1 LVLGDYLLVSQA
13 DGLGVCAGRS
23 PNDGDR
29 PLAVAEQVARCTRN
43 PVAQL
48 EPPGERAGGR
58 EQVGHHGLGRVNLV
72 GLAGVFVEDAL
83 EAVAVELKDK
93 NNLIKCFSYLKAIPS
108 ILHQVKKADYLYVF
122 LPGNLSILVSI
133 CAIVLKKSYGVYLR
147 GELGIDTKLM
157 GLILSNGDFVHANGH
172 VLVDKAHRFC
182 SDVELTIPMLDL
194 TYQDCFTRKN
204 FKRQPPWNLLYVGR
218 VEVKKGINELV
229 EAAQILK
236 DRKVEFKLNIVGKGS
251 ELEKIKTKSREK
263 LGECV
268 QYLGLI
274 SDRERLFSLYMN
286 SDLFVFPSH
295 EEGFPRVLYEAMAF
309 QTPIITTF
317 VGSISSVMEHRV
329 NCLRI
334 DVGNPPRL
342 ALVIEGTLG
351 DVDLRRK
358 IACNGNKTIRQMLK
372 KNDGKSHAM
381 QVQKKV
387 TKYAKT
393 K

>member
-1 LVLGDYLLVSQA
+1 MKLLCVGNGSFTKKSGKLLTHQLTGNFLFELTQYFETIAFVQA
-13 DGLGVCAGRS
+13 LSETACHKTLNDFELNFDGLES
-23 PNDGDR
+23 
-29 PLAVAEQVARCTRN
+29 VAIEV
-43 PVAQL
+43 
-48 EPPGERAGGR
+48 
-58 EQVGHHGLGRVNLV
+58 
-72 GLAGVFVEDAL
+72 
-83 EAVAVELKDK
+83 KDK
-93 NNLIKCFSYLKAIPS
+93 NKLIKFFSYLKAVPS
-108 ILHQVKKADYLYVF
+108 ILHQVKKADYLYIF
-122 LPGNLSILVSI
+122 FPGNLSLLVSI
-133 CAIVLKKSYGVYLR
+133 CAIILKKSYGVYLR
-147 GELGIDTKLM
+147 GERGIDSKWIQ
-157 GLILSNGDFVHANGH
+157 LILSNADFVHANGGI
-172 VLVDKAHRFC
+172 LADRTRRFC

-194 TYQDCFTRKN
+194 TAQECITDKN
-204 FKRQPPWNLLYVGR
+204 CKSEPPWNILYVGR
-218 VEVKKGINELV
+218 VEVKKGITELV

-236 DRKVEFKLNIVGKGS
+236 DHNIDFKLNIVGEGA
-251 ELEKIKTKSREK
+251 ELEKLKAKSREN

-317 VGSISSVMEHRV
+317 VGSISSVMEHKV

-334 DVGNPPRL
+334 DVGSSGKL
-342 ALVIEGTLG
+342 ALVIEKVLK

-372 KNDGKSHAM
+372 KNDGKSHTK

>member
-1 LVLGDYLLVSQA
+1 MKLLCIGNGSFTKKSDKLLTHHLTGDFLFELTQYFETIAFVQA
-13 DGLGVCAGRS
+13 LSETACHKTLNDFELNSDG
-23 PNDGDR
+23 
-29 PLAVAEQVARCTRN
+29 
-43 PVAQL
+43 
-48 EPPGERAGGR
+48 
-58 EQVGHHGLGRVNLV
+58 
-72 GLAGVFVEDAL
+72 L
-83 EAVAVELKDK
+83 EAVAIEVKDK
-93 NNLIKCFSYLKAIPS
+93 NKLIKFFSYLKAVPS

-122 LPGNLSILVSI
+122 FPGNLSLLVSI
-133 CAIVLKKSYGVYLR
+133 CAIILRKSYGVYLR
-147 GELGIDTKLM
+147 GERGIDSKWIQ
-157 GLILSNGDFVHANGH
+157 LILSNADFVHANGGI
-172 VLVDKAHRFC
+172 LADRTRRFC

-194 TYQDCFTRKN
+194 TVQECITDKN
-204 FKRQPPWNLLYVGR
+204 CKSEPPWNILYVGR
-218 VEVKKGINELV
+218 VEVKKGITELV

-236 DRKVEFKLNIVGKGS
+236 DRNIDFKLNIVGEGT
-251 ELEKIKTKSREK
+251 ELEKLRTKSREN

-317 VGSISSVMEHRV
+317 VGSISSVMEHKV
-329 NCLRI
+329 NCLKI
-334 DVGNPPRL
+334 DVGSPGKL
-342 ALVIEGTLG
+342 ALVIEKVLK
-351 DVDLRRK
+351 DVTLRRN

-372 KNDGKSHAM
+372 KNDGKSHAK